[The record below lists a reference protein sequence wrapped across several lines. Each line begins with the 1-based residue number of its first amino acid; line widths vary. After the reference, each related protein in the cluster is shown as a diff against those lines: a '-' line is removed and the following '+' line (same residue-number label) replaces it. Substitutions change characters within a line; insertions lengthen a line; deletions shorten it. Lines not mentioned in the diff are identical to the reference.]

1 MQKRNSKSAGK
12 ISSFIGPDLTLEGI
26 VIKGSE
32 GIRVDGTVIGDME
45 VTGCLVIGEKGKV
58 AGNITGTDLWIAGT
72 VDGNICCTGQ
82 IYLSKSSSVHGDIT
96 YGSIVIDEGA
106 KLNGKCN
113 LAMPEESAR
122 LDQGKHKARKDAAE
136 SAI

>member
-1 MQKRNSKSAGK
+1 MQKKSKKSTGK

-45 VTGCLVIGEKGKV
+45 VAGCLVIGEKGKV
-58 AGNITGTDLWIAGT
+58 AGNINGTDIWIAGI
-72 VDGNICCTGQ
+72 VEGSIRCTGQ
-82 IYLSKSSSVHGDIT
+82 IYLSKSSSVNGDIT

-106 KLNGKCN
+106 RLNGKCV
-113 LAMPEESAR
+113 LATPQEV
-122 LDQGKHKARKDAAE
+122 DQKPA
-136 SAI
+136 